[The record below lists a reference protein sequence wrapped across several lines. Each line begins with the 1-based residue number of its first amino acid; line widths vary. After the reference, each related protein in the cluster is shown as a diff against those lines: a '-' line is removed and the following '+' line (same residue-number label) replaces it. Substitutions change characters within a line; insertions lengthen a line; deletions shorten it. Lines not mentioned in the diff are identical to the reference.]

1 MNVDVLE
8 AVSSRAVRSE
18 MQLMEVA
25 PVSADGSDVQH
36 YTGRLTHHR
45 QTQNVLVNREETRAH
60 VMLGVFSE
68 EAKIKG

>member
-25 PVSADGSDVQH
+25 PVSADGSDVEH
-36 YTGRLTHHR
+36 YTGRMAHHR
-45 QTQNVLVNREETRAH
+45 EFQRA
-60 VMLGVFSE
+60 GKS
-68 EAKIKG
+68 GTN